1 MSPKKGLLPCNNNY
15 YIYIYVC
22 VYIYTVYI
30 YSVYIPV
37 DCFCLS
43 VYIHGFCAF
52 ASQQHLPFI
61 FKLSNKTGAQK
72 QNSKSVTSCTIFFY
86 NKGHE
91 QRRRQSRYRGRRA

>member
-1 MSPKKGLLPCNNNY
+1 MC
-15 YIYIYVC
+15 IYIQCMYTSRLFLFI
-22 VYIYTVYI
+22 VYTYT
-30 YSVYIPV
+30 
-37 DCFCLS
+37 
-43 VYIHGFCAF
+43 CAF

>member
-1 MSPKKGLLPCNNNY
+1 MCI
-15 YIYIYVC
+15 YIYI
-22 VYIYTVYI
+22 
-30 YSVYIPV
+30 YIPV

-43 VYIHGFCAF
+43 CIHTFCAF

-72 QNSKSVTSCTIFFY
+72 QNSKSVTSSTIFFY